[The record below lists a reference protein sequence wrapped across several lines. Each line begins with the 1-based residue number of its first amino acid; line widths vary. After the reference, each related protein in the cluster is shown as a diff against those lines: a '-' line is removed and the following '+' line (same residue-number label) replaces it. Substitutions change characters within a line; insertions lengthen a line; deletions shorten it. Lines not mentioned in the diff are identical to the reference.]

1 MVLKAIKMKK
11 KLQQQWQKPQQHI
24 GGYTLGPQAGLE
36 AGDWEGTCRRHAL
49 PAASLNCHS
58 HLTNMASSHQ
68 QLLNGQCGLHHKH
81 DPYENAV
88 GRLRCKPSMEED
100 VFVRS
105 RPIDLNLGQLCPV
118 AFSHAQLYLA
128 STRQRYGP
136 LHVQSSSSS
145 PSGNPCDVKDHR
157 GYVGN
162 MRLIDWINKNTT
174 LRTFC
179 EGKFKCKL
187 LIWMAPT
194 PTYCR
199 RCFYDTHITL
209 TVIII
214 LLFEHYCRLFMRNM
228 PAQ

>member
-1 MVLKAIKMKK
+1 MVLKAIKMKE
-11 KLQQQWQKPQQHI
+11 KLQEQWQKPQQHI

-100 VFVRS
+100 VFVQS

-118 AFSHAQLYLA
+118 AFSHAQLCLA

-162 MRLIDWINKNTT
+162 MRLIDWLNKNTT
-174 LRTFC
+174 
-179 EGKFKCKL
+179 
-187 LIWMAPT
+187 P
-194 PTYCR
+194 
-199 RCFYDTHITL
+199 DTAHFL
-209 TVIII
+209 W
-214 LLFEHYCRLFMRNM
+214 R
-228 PAQ
+228 